1 MKCCFCKKVIDDR
14 DNYFENFEYDK
25 KKLIDTNYFHK
36 TCWDKFTNQLN
47 SASLSLAK
55 SNKLLD
61 GMGNYMNYM
70 KKAGIIPY
78 EEVVTI

>member
-1 MKCCFCKKVIDDR
+1 MKCCFCKKVIEDR
-14 DNYFENFEYDK
+14 DNYFENFEYNK

-47 SASLSLAK
+47 SAASSLAK

-61 GMGNYMNYM
+61 GMGDYM